1 MAYNDD
7 QNASPLPVP
16 GQDKNITASD
26 FLPSFFRTAANK
38 KFLQATLD
46 QLIQPG
52 VAEKINGYFGRTTAK
67 AFKPTDNYMDDVSS
81 ERKNYQLEPAA
92 VIKDNYDNVEFYKDY
107 NDYIGQ
113 LGVFGGNTQNHS
125 RLNTQE
131 TYGWNPNIDWDKFVN
146 FREYYWMPN
155 GPISI
160 PVRGQSREVVST
172 YTVTTE
178 DQGDNVAYVF
188 NDGLTRNPTLKL
200 YRGQTYRFEID
211 TPGHPIAFSISRTFT
226 PGSSILT
233 AGTEG
238 IRNEGLFDAALYGNE
253 YDQGDF
259 LVLPSSGSV
268 TFEDDDNVS
277 TLYPDGIRKLGE
289 EGEEVAVAYI
299 EKGTIEFTIPAN
311 SPERLYYISKN
322 EIDTSGLIKIYDIEE
337 NSFLNVTD
345 EILGKKY
352 YKSANGVELSNGMQ
366 IRFQGDTDNSV
377 YKENNWYVEGVGDK
391 IKLVKDQ
398 DLIIPAVYSENKV
411 VPFDSEKFDSL
422 PFSNAGNYASQ
433 KDYIVINRA
442 SPDRNAWSR
451 YNCWHH
457 RDVILKSFSFN
468 KLAENLDESK
478 RASRPIIEFE
488 AGLKLNNFGAYA
500 KQDVDLIDTY
510 TTDAFS
516 MIEGQLG
523 YNIDGVDLADGM
535 RILFTAD
542 TDVLVNGKIFQ
553 VKFVRIGNDR
563 QISLIETAD
572 TTPLDL
578 ETILITQGQVNAGKS
593 YHYHNNTWVKAQGK
607 TKTNQQPLFEVCDA
621 NGNSFSSTTY
631 YPQTNFQGTKLFSYL
646 EGEGTSDTELG
657 FPLSYRN
664 IDNSGDILFSFNLL
678 SDTFEYEVENTVQTS
693 AISSGYLKKYKNLTT
708 FSYANG
714 FSNTPQ
720 KSKQFVVREYAATDT
735 QKNNFNIDVYDNPFK
750 ITDLKVVVFVN
761 NKIQLLTTD
770 YNINKTDPV
779 VQIQFVNDL
788 NVGDVIKV
796 KTDTKTIKNQNGYYE
811 FPYNLERNPLN
822 DDIVQFTLGEVID
835 HVDSMLEDLP
845 NFTGKF
851 LGANNLRDLGDLDQF
866 GKRFV
871 KHSGPINLPLYHIT
885 NKEYNI
891 IKALKYAKNEY
902 ARFKRTF
909 IDTATNLGYDG
920 ATKTHVDLILA
931 ELNKDKIKSQPFYFS
946 DMIPYGSFNRIE
958 YAVLDRRTLDYPLT
972 ETFTLKD
979 LTPKGLLVYL
989 NGTQITYN
997 KDYNFDNAGYI
1008 TIDAGQL
1015 ENDIIEIYE
1024 YESSDGSFIS
1034 PTPTKLGLYPKYNPM
1049 LTIDDTV
1056 QPTVPVD
1063 DSTGPFKVYGQI
1075 ETSTKS
1081 ILGIDQGLV
1090 GWTYPLYTSRAA
1102 AKEAST
1108 DSTAKTITFEGLNKL
1123 FYIPNTNDTA
1133 VIAGNDDVEVT
1144 EYYYGVAF
1152 IIGHDGSRIK
1162 AYKDFRDNLLIELE
1176 KRIFNNIK
1184 VDYSN
1189 SRLDIDQFI
1198 GGEFKT
1204 TDFTKQEIDKTLLPD
1219 FQQWIQS
1226 NLNNQN
1232 YTNNTFYNRNNDWT
1246 FNYADTL
1253 SPNGNINPGFWRGV
1267 YQHAYDTDRPH
1278 SHPWEIQGFRL
1289 KPTWWNTVYGPSP
1302 YTSDNLVLWKNI
1314 EEGKIADPSNVTF
1327 DLNYARPGI
1336 TTHLPVD
1343 SQGKLV
1349 SPLASGYAND
1359 FILNRATRNF
1369 KFGDFAPIENAWRNS
1384 SEYPFAVMIAML
1396 VNQPAKTMGLGFD
1409 VSRIKTNLSGQWT
1422 YTETNKQIVLKDLV
1436 LPNTTSSTTR
1446 VMTSGFVNYIYNL
1459 VASDVLTVYNDYKT
1473 NLKNLTNQIGIKI
1486 SGFTSKE
1493 NFNLI
1498 LDSRSPTQS
1507 LSRDGIFVPQENYKV
1522 FLNTSS
1528 PKTLLTY
1535 SGILVE
1541 KVTNGYVLS
1550 GYSLQQPYFEYYKT
1564 INGAAFIEV
1573 TVGGKSEK
1581 ASLYANNTQYYTG
1594 EIISATNSFFKVTN
1608 DFKSTAGEEG
1618 QKLFDNNTVKLPK
1631 LPTTGGRTAKFKKN
1645 FATEVSILQ
1654 YGARFN
1660 TVQETVDF
1668 ILGYAQRQTDLG
1680 FEFNK
1685 FDKEANV
1692 VEDWRQSAK
1701 EFMYW
1706 TTQGW
1711 APGALLAISPS
1722 ANQLRAKLDYGII
1735 DSLTDEFYG
1744 YSLLK
1749 ASGDFLDSSFSSLI
1763 RDKNSFGI
1771 SIQGTDDGLYHA
1783 SLPVIQKEHVV
1794 LLDNKTIFNDLIYNP
1809 STGYRQERI
1818 RVNGYRSDNW
1828 NGGLNI
1834 PGFVYDDAT
1843 YGDWVQ
1849 WKDYRIGDLV
1859 KYKQYYYVALRNVIG
1874 TETFNSNFWY
1884 KLNEKPESELV
1895 PNFDYKINQFA
1906 DFYDLDTDNFDSE
1919 QQRMAQH
1926 LIGFQKRQYLA
1937 NIINDDVSQYK
1948 FYRGA
1953 IADKGTMNVFTK
1965 LFSALG
1971 NTTDTLELYEEW
1983 AIQSGRFGAIEDIQ
1997 QIEFQLDDKKMQES
2011 PQAFELVNTL
2021 PSSNLNNIYRILP
2034 NEVYSKPVDY
2044 ASEPF
2049 PIKVLSEE
2057 FVKTAGY
2064 VSEEDVDFV
2073 AGDVTTLYNVNINQ
2087 IGLGQTIWV
2096 TNTVNNSWGVAQ
2108 LRSKNVH
2115 ITELSK
2121 VITITNKTPAANFTF
2136 LEVTTDKWIDDIYE
2150 VDNYIGFKAAGE
2162 HGLLGLYRIRERSF
2176 NKIVVETPLNNDI
2189 TAFSGEGPYL
2199 IVNLSNSRVASVPE
2213 ISEKIGQDIVKNQKV
2228 WVDKYQD
2235 DWAVLQNNPVYSMQE
2250 TLENPADYDS
2260 TDQGFTDSIAVT
2272 KNNNNLFISAPG
2284 AGNGE
2289 ISVYKRSR
2297 DVANLNFAQKITI
2310 DETQMFTPTNSDFGK
2325 SIDVS
2330 PDGEYLA
2337 VGIPK
2342 ASNVK
2347 TKLAYKTNG
2356 DGELTFDYQTDATY
2370 VKGDIVRYRESL
2382 WKANREILP
2391 QIGAQPFSTFDS
2403 YTNLAN
2409 AADADSTTLN
2419 LLVAGN
2425 PGLPNYPNTD
2435 HMLIRAPKD
2444 MYLGTAIGDN
2454 INLFWNQRSFTYPT
2468 TDNYIPFDGE
2478 IPELSIGFITAEHA
2492 ILEKIDHIMYVDTFV
2507 TLPAVGQRITTD
2519 TGSAEVDYVAF
2530 KSDSAVIYLKN
2541 SNGIFDIG
2549 GELYINDT
2557 DFVGFY
2563 TEEDTYSI
2571 SSSVAGYW
2579 KIATPPYN
2587 NNSRYYDVGRGLVYA
2602 DIKKQN
2608 SVRDTNLY
2616 YNVQATVGD
2625 IGVYVTNKNRVSFLS
2640 HLSYRGDPS
2649 PADAQDGVE
2658 ADQPSNKW
2666 VVRVGKQYS
2675 DSLSIGATPNF
2686 DLYQL
2691 DNRVIDVE
2699 GAGLSYDILNKQ
2711 HTIIDIWDGYIDMA
2725 LSEFD
2730 FNGFAFQPQ
2739 VGDVIEDVQVPAD
2752 GQGGLAL
2759 TTISTSTAQ
2768 VVFVQRNFNNVRVYV
2783 KVLTGDFVE
2792 QSNIGKYDIRRKANT
2807 LLRGQTD
2814 SDRVIATIDDTNN
2827 NIVLQTSLVGKL
2839 LVFEHTS
2846 NFDIVENPEII
2857 DEEYAFFTEIFESG
2871 IERAAN
2877 SPYSLNKDYTQV
2889 YNIPALDQGTT
2900 NSLTNEGAVA
2910 IYRRLNNG
2918 GYRFQNLFVSEHRKN
2933 NKQFGNKVRLVQSG
2947 NYYTLLVGS
2956 KSQSGNPGSIEI
2968 FRHGVSPQE
2977 SFAGVY
2983 RRQVY
2988 SKGDIILYKDDF
3000 YIAIKDV
3007 PETMND
3013 VLNSIYWNKISWRY
3027 GKDTEFMGEFDN
3039 TDSYRT
3045 GNVVSYNSNLWKA
3058 VTNIDIGANNPS
3070 DTNNSWI
3077 LVSTK
3082 IDYLGYLPNI
3092 TANNFY
3098 GEETFNPQEELLEF
3112 SENFDVS
3119 DDSNVLVVTAKVNG
3133 QDSTTNARIVVYR
3146 EVDNKY
3152 VVSQVISAP
3161 NTNIENNGIVFNDE
3175 AWAKAVSLSPDG
3187 TQLAIGSPLNDN
3199 AKTNQGEV
3207 YIWTQNNAGVF
3218 EMTQTLTPPSNEE
3231 SEKFGFS
3238 IDFGQ
3243 DDLLISSLNGDQ
3255 KIPTSFDITNN
3266 VPTTF
3271 DKNFTSFRNTKLD
3284 KGIVYVYENIN
3295 NTLVYGEQFVYPLT
3309 QTMFGENVYSVGNH
3323 AYIGVPQQY
3332 VDGRDHRG
3340 ILIDYR
3346 KPPNTK
3352 SWNVISQGSTPTNVK
3367 QFAGAFIYNKRS
3379 NRIISYIDYIDPI
3392 QGKIAGPADQEIS
3405 YKLPTD
3411 PALYNTGLTSDP
3423 LVDAD
3428 LGWTNKHIG
3437 KVWWDLSKAKFVNPY
3452 QGTTTFQKNNW
3463 NKLTPGATILI
3474 CEWVESVY
3482 LPDTWDQLSGTPE
3495 GYTNGVSGTS
3505 LYGNTRYSTKIVYD
3519 ETSKTF
3525 GRLYYFW
3532 VTNKRTVPNGRNI
3545 NTIGIAELIANPR
3558 TNGYKFISFL
3568 GKDKFVL
3575 NNCDDLING
3584 TDSVLQI
3591 KYHTTDKPTQ
3601 NYHNQ
3606 YKLFAD
3612 GSPDSVPEQDLERKW
3627 FDSLIGFD
3635 IAERAIPDP
3644 NIPLS
3649 MRYGI
3654 QSRPRQS
3661 MFVNRIEALKQTIE
3675 RINLVLKQNLITDEY
3690 NLTNLLKKDDIP
3702 TSVSQLWDL
3711 SVDSIDE
3718 LEYISTNK
3726 ILNAQLTPIIVN
3738 GRLARV
3744 RIDNPGR
3751 GYKSAPKVVINGTGK
3766 DAIIDVTINNLGQ
3779 VTEAQVIDDGSEYN
3793 DQTTINVRPFTVLVT
3808 SDIEINGKWALYS
3821 FNNTT
3826 NTWYRKALQSYD
3838 TTAYWEYI
3846 DWYADGFNQFTPIT
3860 TSIEG
3865 SYQLFPLE
3873 VNINDVVKINNVG
3886 SGGWLLLRKVAD
3898 EDTEDYTVNYETI
3911 GRQNG
3916 TIQFK
3921 ENLYNYN
3928 LNSVG
3933 FDNRRFDNTFYDIN
3947 PSTEIRNI
3955 LEAIR
3960 DNIFIGS
3967 LKVEY
3972 NQLFMSTIRYVLA
3985 EQSNADWLFK
3995 TSFVKAKHIK
4005 GTLNQNDITFN
4016 NDNLQSYQDFVEE
4029 FKPYKTKLREFVSN
4043 YDVLDNTSSLTTD
4056 FDLSPAYSTET
4067 KRIESSVARIQDG
4080 VIVEQNLD
4088 TDINPRQNW
4097 KNNIGQQ
4104 IVEIKIGDGGSGWTF
4119 EPIVKIQGGGGTG
4132 AEAKAYLGYGKITHI
4147 KVTEPGSGYTS
4158 APTVIIEGSQTD
4170 NSTPAKVTAV
4180 LGGGLVRST
4189 KVAMKFDRNAG
4200 SYTFDTLDET
4210 ETFTGTG
4217 ARVRYDLG
4225 WPMDLDIKK
4234 VEVYID
4240 NVLQLRSKYTFTN
4253 IEDTTK
4259 TYDRERGRI
4268 TFTKPPALN
4277 AAIQV
4282 KYKKPISLLSAEDRI
4297 KFAYQP
4303 GANMFGKELSQ
4314 LLDGIDYGGVEI
4326 RSFDFSGPSGWDTQG
4341 WYTDNWDVFEN
4352 TFEDEVFTADG
4363 STIAVQLS
4371 APLEANVVYN
4381 LYKNGVRIDAPD
4393 FVAGTDEI
4401 PGTSA
4406 TNVNAITS
4414 SITGDG
4420 ITDTILVQDLGISLL
4435 DGDVF
4440 VVRKSS
4446 SDGSIGLDPTS
4457 YDTQINGGDL
4467 VYSTATGLNAED
4479 IVVDGDGFVTP
4490 TTSKGPEELVPGQV
4504 IDTLDIKVYTR
4515 DSDGQGQIFSQ
4526 SYIMD
4531 STLTYSLGVLPST
4544 SDAVFVKLNN
4554 QLLPN
4559 TDYTVNWTDK
4569 TITFASATVGA
4580 ELNIIAVAQGIQS
4593 ILDFGTLITDG
4604 TSEEYTLPV
4613 KYVEGMQVS
4622 VTVDGTP
4629 KTVDVLETETVGLF
4643 AAIRFDEVQDAN
4655 KTIHFTAFG
4664 NSDTVNYS
4672 QITKDTFTGDGTLAD
4687 FELLQSPFYSIP
4699 TEHNLIVKVNNTILK
4714 AGYNVE
4720 FVIPQTGQKEFAVET
4735 FQHPSGSLEVNDIKV
4750 FLNGVEKT
4758 TPIDWRFE
4766 ISNSSIIL
4774 ADDVGTPGD
4783 VVDVFVITDGD
4794 YRVSGKTVTFDT
4806 PPALNDTIEIYQF
4819 SNHNL
4824 LDIDRI
4830 NYDVVSRKLMSPD
4843 ELDYVNYIRLTTGEI
4858 SLRSPAPDA
4867 QYVWVSVNNELLT
4880 PSVDY
4885 YVTNDGMKVRLIR
4898 QPSTNDKIDVIHF
4911 TAPVSRTK
4919 FAFRQFKDM
4928 LNRTHFKRLDKSATT
4943 LANNLNYHDLRIEVE
4958 DASNLSEP
4966 NKGQNLPGIIF
4977 IDGERIEYFVKE
4989 NNTLR
4994 QLRRGTLGTGV
5005 KNVHTAGSK
5014 VFDQNIAK
5022 TVPYADA
5029 TMTHTFREEVDGVQ
5043 TTFAIPFTVDSVNE
5057 VEVFVGGI
5065 RQRKNTLD
5073 VFDPT
5078 IALDSPEGNVT
5089 HAAEFTVNANA
5100 LVLSTAP
5107 ADGISVTVTK
5117 KQGRSWTENGI
5128 SLGDTENSIARFL
5141 RAGTTELPE

>member
-16 GQDKNITASD
+16 GQDNKITAAD
-26 FLPSFFRTAANK
+26 FLPTFFRTQANK

-52 VAEKINGYFGRTTAK
+52 VAEKVNGYYGRKTAK
-67 AFKPTDNYMDDVSS
+67 AYKSTDNYVDDVSKQ
-81 ERKNYQLEPAA
+81 RQTYQLEPAT

-113 LGVFGGNTQNHS
+113 LGVFGGNTNNHS
-125 RLNTQE
+125 RINTQE

-146 FREYYWMPN
+146 FREYYWLPN
-155 GPISI
+155 GPISV

-172 YTVTTE
+172 YTITTE
-178 DQGDNVAYVF
+178 DQGDNIAYVF

-200 YRGQTYRFEID
+200 YRGQKYRFEID

-226 PGSSILT
+226 PGTAILT

-238 IRNEGLFDAALYGNE
+238 IRGEGLFDAELFGNQ
-253 YDQGDF
+253 YDQGEYI
-259 LVLPSSGSV
+259 VLPSSGSV

-277 TLYPDGIRKLGE
+277 TLYPDGIRRLGE
-289 EGEEVAVAYI
+289 DGEEVAVAYI

-322 EIDTSGLIKIYDIEE
+322 AIDTSGLIKIYDIEE
-337 NSFLNVTD
+337 NSFLNITD
-345 EILGKKY
+345 EILGKKT

-366 IRFQGDTDNSV
+366 IRFQGDTEPAFYNQ
-377 YKENNWYVEGVGDK
+377 NNWYVEGVGDK
-391 IKLVKDQ
+391 IKLIKDQ

-411 VPFDSEKFDSL
+411 VPFDSEEFDSL
-422 PFSNAGNYASQ
+422 PFSNAGNYATQ
-433 KDYIVINRA
+433 KDYIVVNRA

-468 KLAENLDESK
+468 DLAENLDESK

-510 TTDAFS
+510 TTDVFS
-516 MIEGQLG
+516 MIEGQIG

-553 VKFVRIGNDR
+553 VKFVKIGNDR
-563 QISLIETAD
+563 QVSLIETAD

-578 ETILITQGQVNAGKS
+578 ETILVTQGVVNAGKS
-593 YHYHNNTWVKAQGK
+593 YHYHSDAWVKAQEK

-621 NGNSFSSTTY
+621 NGNSFSSATY
-631 YPQTNFQGTKLFSYL
+631 YPQTSFQGTKLFSYL
-646 EGEGTSDTELG
+646 QGEGKSDTELG

-678 SDTFEYEVENTVQTS
+678 SDTFEYESSNVIQTS
-693 AISSGYLKKYKNLTT
+693 AINSGYLKKYKNLTT
-708 FSYANG
+708 FSYVNG
-714 FSNTPQ
+714 FSSTPQ
-720 KSKQFVVREYAATDT
+720 ISKQFVVREYVATDI
-735 QKNNFNIDVYDNPFK
+735 QRNNFNIDVYDNPFK

-761 NKIQLLTTD
+761 NKIQLSTKD
-770 YNINKTDPV
+770 YTIDKTDPI
-779 VQIQFVNDL
+779 VQIQFVNNL
-788 NVGDVIKV
+788 NVGDVVKV
-796 KTDTKTIKNQNGYYE
+796 KTDTKTTKNQNGYYE

-822 DDIVQFTLGEVID
+822 DDIAQFTLGEVID

-851 LGANNLRDLGDLDQF
+851 LGANNLRDIGDLDKF

-891 IKALKYAKNEY
+891 VKAMQYSKNEY
-902 ARFKRTF
+902 ARFKRIF

-946 DMIPYGSFNRIE
+946 DMIPYGSSNRIE
-958 YAVLDRRTLDYPLT
+958 YAVLDSRTLDYPLT
-972 ETFTLKD
+972 ETFTLNN
-979 LTPKGLLVYL
+979 LTPNGVLVYL
-989 NGTQITYN
+989 NGTQLTYN
-997 KDYNFDNAGYI
+997 KDYNFDSAGYI
-1008 TIDAGQL
+1008 TINAGQL

-1024 YESSDGSFIS
+1024 YQSSDGSFIS

-1049 LTIDDTV
+1049 VTIDDTV
-1056 QPTVPVD
+1056 QPTVPVV

-1081 ILGIDQGLV
+1081 ILGINQGLV
-1090 GWTYPLYTSRAA
+1090 GWTYPLYTTRSA

-1123 FYIPNTNDTA
+1123 FYIPNTSDTTI
-1133 VIAGNDDVEVT
+1133 IAGNDNAEVT

-1152 IIGHDGSRIK
+1152 VTGHDGSRIK
-1162 AYKDFRDNLLIELE
+1162 AYKDFRDHLLLEIE

-1189 SRLDIDQFI
+1189 SRLDIDQFNA
-1198 GGEFKT
+1198 GEFRT
-1204 TDFTKQEIDKTLLPD
+1204 SNFTKQEIDNTLVPD
-1219 FQQWIQS
+1219 FQQWIRS

-1232 YTNNTFYNRNNDWT
+1232 YSNNTFYKRTSDWT
-1246 FNYADTL
+1246 FNHADTV
-1253 SPNGNINPGFWRGV
+1253 SPNGNINPGFWRGI
-1267 YQHAYDTDRPH
+1267 YQHAYDTDQPH
-1278 SHPWEIQGFRL
+1278 SRPWEIQGFSI
-1289 KPTWWNTVYGPSP
+1289 KPSWWNTVYGPAP
-1302 YTSDNLVLWKNI
+1302 YTSDNLILWKNI
-1314 EEGKIADPSNVTF
+1314 EEGKIADPLNVTINP
-1327 DLNYARPGI
+1327 NYARPGI

-1343 SQGKLV
+1343 SQGKIV
-1349 SPLASGYAND
+1349 SPLASGYANN
-1359 FILNRATRNF
+1359 FILNRATKNF
-1369 KFGDFAPIENAWRNS
+1369 KFGDYAPVENAWRQS
-1384 SEYPFAVMIAML
+1384 SEYPFALIKAML
-1396 VNQPAKTMGLGFD
+1396 INQPAKTMGLGFD
-1409 VSRIKTNLSGQWT
+1409 VSRIKRNLVGQWT
-1422 YTETNKQIVLKDLV
+1422 YTETNKQLVLKDLA
-1436 LPNTTSSTTR
+1436 LPNTANSTSR

-1459 VASDVLTVYNDYKT
+1459 VASDVLTVYDSYKN
-1473 NLKNLTNQIGIKI
+1473 NLQNLTNQIGIKI
-1486 SGFTSKE
+1486 AGFTSKE

-1507 LSRDGIFVPQENYKV
+1507 LTRDGIFIPQENYKV

-1528 PKTLLTY
+1528 PTTLLTY
-1535 SGILVE
+1535 SGVLIE
-1541 KVTNGYVLS
+1541 KAEVGYVIS
-1550 GYSLQQPYFEYYKT
+1550 GYSIEKPYFEYYKPVT
-1564 INGAAFIEV
+1564 GSNFVEV
-1573 TVGGKSEK
+1573 TVGGKSET
-1581 ASLYANNTQYYTG
+1581 ASVLADNTNYIAG
-1594 EIISATNSFFKVTN
+1594 ETVFAGNSYFKVLNNFTSGSN
-1608 DFKSTAGEEG
+1608 IDDVFK
-1618 QKLFDNNTVKLPK
+1618 DNTKKIPK
-1631 LPTTGGRTAKFKKN
+1631 LPTQGGRTAKFKNN
-1645 FATEVSILQ
+1645 FKTQVLTLP
-1654 YGARFN
+1654 YGTQFE

-1668 ILGYAQRQTDLG
+1668 LLGYAQRQTDLG
-1680 FEFNK
+1680 LEFES
-1685 FDKEANV
+1685 FDTEANV
-1692 VEDWRQSAK
+1692 VENWKQSTK

-1711 APGALLAISPS
+1711 AAGALIAISPA
-1722 ANQLRAKLDYGII
+1722 ANQLQAKINYGVV
-1735 DSLTDEFYG
+1735 DSITDDFYG
-1744 YSLLK
+1744 YSLLT
-1749 ASGDFLDSSFSSLI
+1749 ASGDFLEPSFSSLI
-1763 RDKNSFGI
+1763 RNKNSFGI
-1771 SIQGTDDGLYHA
+1771 AIEGTDNGLYHA
-1783 SLPVIQKEHVV
+1783 AMPIVQKEHVV
-1794 LLDNKTIFNDLIYNP
+1794 LLDNKTVFNDLIYNP

-1843 YGDWVQ
+1843 YSDWEQ
-1849 WKDYRIGDLV
+1849 WKDYKIGDLV
-1859 KYKQYYYVALRNVIG
+1859 KYKQYYYVALKNVIG
-1874 TETFNSNFWY
+1874 TEIFNSNFWY
-1884 KLNEKPESELV
+1884 RLNQKPESELL
-1895 PNFDYKINQFA
+1895 PNFDYRINQFA

-1926 LIGFQKRQYLA
+1926 LIGYQKRQYLA

-1971 NTTDTLELYEEW
+1971 DTTDTLELYEEW

-1997 QIEFQLDDKKMQES
+1997 QIEFQLDDKKMQEA

-2034 NEVYSKPVDY
+2034 GEVYGKPTDY
-2044 ASEPF
+2044 VHAPF
-2049 PIKVLSEE
+2049 PTKAVDEE

-2064 VSEEDVDFV
+2064 VSEEDVDFI
-2073 AGDVTTLYNVNINQ
+2073 AGDITTLYNVNINQ
-2087 IGLGQTIWV
+2087 IGLGQSIWI
-2096 TNTVNNSWGVAQ
+2096 TNTVNASWSVTQ
-2108 LRSKNVH
+2108 LVSNNVK
-2115 ITELSK
+2115 ITSLSK
-2121 VITITNKTPAANFTF
+2121 VITLTSAEPTSGFVF
-2136 LEVTTDKWIDDIYE
+2136 VEVTTDKWADTIYGSGS
-2150 VDNYIGFKAAGE
+2150 YIGFKAAGE
-2162 HGLLGLYRIRERSF
+2162 QGLLGLYRVVNVQL
-2176 NKIVVETPLNNDI
+2176 NKIVIEVPIDNDI
-2189 TAFSGEGPYL
+2189 APFNDEGPYL
-2199 IVNLSNSRVASVPE
+2199 IVDLVLARISSVKE
-2213 ISEKIGQDIVKNQKV
+2213 LAEKAGQDIFVNRKLWIDN
-2228 WVDKYQD
+2228 YD
-2235 DWAVLQNNPVYSMQE
+2235 DNWAVLQNNPVYSMQE
-2250 TLENPADYDS
+2250 TLENPAEYDS
-2260 TDQGFTDSIAVT
+2260 TSQGFTDSIAVT

-2289 ISVYKRSR
+2289 ISVYKRTR
-2297 DVANLNFAQKITI
+2297 DVANLNLTQKITI
-2310 DETQMFTPTNSDFGK
+2310 DETEMFTPSNSDFGK

-2356 DGELTFDYQTDATY
+2356 DGVSTFDYQTDATY

-2403 YTNLAN
+2403 YINLAN
-2409 AADADSTTLN
+2409 SADADSTTLN

-2468 TDNYIPFDGE
+2468 LDNYIPFDGE
-2478 IPELSIGFITAEHA
+2478 IPELSKEFITAEHT

-2507 TLPAVGQRITTD
+2507 TLPTVGQRITSD
-2519 TGSAEVDYVAF
+2519 TGSAEVEYVAF

-2541 SNGIFDIG
+2541 SNGIFDIS
-2549 GELYINDT
+2549 GELYIDDK

-2563 TEEDTYSI
+2563 TEEDTYST

-2579 KIATPPYN
+2579 KISTPAYN

-2602 DIKKQN
+2602 DIKKQD

-2616 YNVQATVGD
+2616 YNVQSTVGD

-2666 VVRVGKQYS
+2666 IVRVGKQYS
-2675 DSLSIGATPNF
+2675 DSLTIGATPNF

-2691 DNRVIDVE
+2691 DNRVVDVE
-2699 GAGLSYDILNKQ
+2699 AAGLSYDILNKQ
-2711 HTIIDIWDGYIDMA
+2711 HTIIDLWDGYIDMT

-2739 VGDVIEDVQVPAD
+2739 VGDIIEDVQVPAD

-2768 VVFVQRNFNNVRVYV
+2768 VVFVQRNFNNIRVYI

-2792 QSNIGKYDIRRKANT
+2792 QSNIGKYNIRRKANT
-2807 LLRGQTD
+2807 ILRGQAD
-2814 SDRVIATIDDTNN
+2814 SDRVIATIDDINN
-2827 NIVLQTSLVGKL
+2827 DIVLQTNLVGKL
-2839 LVFEHTS
+2839 LVFEHTN
-2846 NFDIVENPEII
+2846 NFNVVDNPEIV
-2857 DEEYAFFTEIFESG
+2857 DEEYGFFTEISESG
-2871 IERAAN
+2871 IARASN
-2877 SPYSLNKDYTQV
+2877 PPYSLNKDYTQV

-2910 IYRRLNNG
+2910 IYRRLNSG
-2918 GYRFQNLFVSEHRKN
+2918 GYRFQNIFISEHRET
-2933 NKQFGNKVRLVQSG
+2933 NKQFGNKVRLVQTG

-2956 KSQSGNPGSIEI
+2956 KSESGNPGSIEI

-2977 SFAGVY
+2977 SFAGIY

-2988 SKGDIILYKDDF
+2988 NRGDIVLYKDDY
-3000 YIAIKDV
+3000 YIALKDV
-3007 PETMND
+3007 PETMNEI
-3013 VLNSIYWNKISWRY
+3013 LNSIYWNKISWRY
-3027 GKDTEFMGEFDN
+3027 GKDVAFMGEFDN
-3039 TDSYRT
+3039 TYSYKA

-3058 VTNIDIGANNPS
+3058 VTNIDIGANSPS
-3070 DTNNSWI
+3070 VTNNSWTS
-3077 LVSTK
+3077 VSTK
-3082 IDYLGYLPNI
+3082 IDYLGYLPNL
-3092 TANNFY
+3092 TTNNFY
-3098 GEETFNPQEELLEF
+3098 SEETFNPEEDIVEF

-3119 DDSNVLVVTAKVNG
+3119 DDSNVLIVTAKVNG
-3133 QDSTTNARIVVYR
+3133 QDSSTDARVIVYR
-3146 EVDNKY
+3146 EIDNKY
-3152 VVSQVISAP
+3152 AVSQVITAP
-3161 NTNIENNGIVFNDE
+3161 NNNNTDGGIVFNND
-3175 AWAKAVSLSPDG
+3175 AWAKAVSLSPNG
-3187 TQLAIGSPLNDN
+3187 TQIAISSPLSDN

-3207 YIWTQNNAGVF
+3207 YIWTQNNDGVF
-3218 EMTQTLTPPSNEE
+3218 ELTQTLTPPNNEE

-3243 DDLLISSLNGDQ
+3243 DNLLISSLNGDQ
-3255 KIPTSFDITNN
+3255 KIPTTFDKQNNIT
-3266 VPTTF
+3266 TTF

-3284 KGIVYVYENIN
+3284 KGLVYVYENVN
-3295 NTLVYGEQFVYPLT
+3295 NTLVYGEQFLYPLT

-3323 AYIGVPQQY
+3323 AYIGVPQQF
-3332 VDGRDHRG
+3332 VDERDHRG
-3340 ILIDYR
+3340 VLLDYR
-3346 KPPNTK
+3346 KTPNTK
-3352 SWNVISQGSTPTNVK
+3352 SWNVISQGSTPVDIEK
-3367 QFAGAFIYNKRS
+3367 FAGAFIYNKRS

-3428 LGWTNKHIG
+3428 LGWTNKHVG

-3474 CEWVESVY
+3474 CEWVESAY
-3482 LPDTWDQLSGTPE
+3482 LPETWNQLSGTDE

-3505 LYGNTRYSTKIVYD
+3505 LYGNTRYSTKIIYD

-3532 VTNKRTVPNGRNI
+3532 VTNKRTIPVGRNI

-3558 TNGYKFISFL
+3558 TQGYKFISFL

-3575 NNCDDLING
+3575 NNCNDLVDG

-3591 KYHTTDKPTQ
+3591 KYHTADKITQ

-3612 GSPDSVPEQDLERKW
+3612 GTADSVPDQDLERKW
-3627 FDSLIGFD
+3627 FDSLIGVD

-3654 QSRPRQS
+3654 QSKPRQS

-3675 RINLVLKQNLITDEY
+3675 RINIVLKENLIVDEY
-3690 NLTNLLKKDDIP
+3690 NLTNLSKKAEIP
-3702 TSVSQLWDL
+3702 TVISQLWDL

-3726 ILNAQLTPIIVN
+3726 ILDAQLTPIIVN
-3738 GRLARV
+3738 GRVARV
-3744 RIDNPGR
+3744 QINNPGR
-3751 GYKSAPKVVINGTGK
+3751 GYKSAPKITINGTGK
-3766 DAIIDVTINNLGQ
+3766 DAVIDVTINNLGQ
-3779 VTEAQVIDDGSEYN
+3779 VTEVKVVDDGSGYD
-3793 DQTTINVRPFTVLVT
+3793 DQTTIKVRPFTILVN

-3821 FNNTT
+3821 FNNQT
-3826 NTWYRKALQSYD
+3826 NTWYRRALQGYD
-3838 TTAYWEYI
+3838 TTAFWDYV

-3873 VNINDVVKINNVG
+3873 INVNDIVKINNVG
-3886 SGGWLLLRKVAD
+3886 SGGWLLLRKIAN
-3898 EDTEDYTVNYETI
+3898 EATEDYTVNYETI

-3916 TIQFK
+3916 TIQIK
-3921 ENLYNYN
+3921 ESLYNYN
-3928 LNSVG
+3928 VNAVG
-3933 FDNRRFDNTFYDIN
+3933 FDNRRFDNTFYDNN

-3955 LEAIR
+3955 LETIR
-3960 DNIFIGS
+3960 DNIFVGS
-3967 LKVEY
+3967 LKIEY
-3972 NQLFMSTIRYVLA
+3972 NQLFMSAIRYVLA

-4005 GTLNQNDITFN
+4005 GTLNQDDITFN
-4016 NDNLQSYQDFVEE
+4016 NDNLESYQDFVEE

-4043 YDVLDNTSSLTTD
+4043 YDVRDNTSSLTTD

-4067 KRIESSVARIQDG
+4067 KRIEPSSARIQDG
-4080 VIVEQNLD
+4080 VIIEQNLD
-4088 TDINPRQNW
+4088 TSVNPRQTW

-4104 IVEIKIGDGGSGWTF
+4104 ITEVKIGDGGSGWTF
-4119 EPIVKIQGGGGTG
+4119 EPIVKIQGGGGSG

-4147 KVTEPGSGYTS
+4147 KVTKPGSGYTS

-4210 ETFTGTG
+4210 EMFTGSG
-4217 ARVRYDLG
+4217 ARVRYDLK

-4240 NVLQLRSKYTFTN
+4240 NTLQLRSRYTFAN

-4259 TYDRERGRI
+4259 TYNREKGRI

-4277 AAIQV
+4277 ATIQV
-4282 KYKKPISLLSAEDRI
+4282 KYKKPISMLSAEDRI

-4303 GANMFGKELSQ
+4303 GVNMFGKELSQ

-4326 RSFDFSGPSGWDTQG
+4326 RSFDFSGPAGWDTQG
-4341 WYTDNWDVFEN
+4341 WYTDNWDVYEN

-4371 APLEANVVYN
+4371 APLENNVVYN
-4381 LYKNGVRIDAPD
+4381 LYKNGIRIDDPN
-4393 FVAGTDEI
+4393 FSLGT
-4401 PGTSA
+4401 P
-4406 TNVNAITS
+4406 TNINAIVDT
-4414 SITGDG
+4414 IIGDG
-4420 ITDTILVQDLGISLL
+4420 TTDTIFVQDLGISLL

-4446 SDGSIGLDPTS
+4446 SDGAIGLDPMS
-4457 YDTQINGGDL
+4457 YDTQIIGGDL
-4467 VYSTATGLNAED
+4467 VYSTATGLNSED
-4479 IVVDGDGFVTP
+4479 IVIDGDGFVTP

-4504 IDTLDIKVYTR
+4504 MDTLDIQVYTR
-4515 DSDGQGQIFSQ
+4515 DSDGQGQIYSQ

-4531 STLTYSLGVLPST
+4531 STLVYDLGVLPNSNN
-4544 SDAVFVKLNN
+4544 AIFVKLNN
-4554 QLLPN
+4554 QLLPS

-4569 TITFASATVGA
+4569 TIAFASATVGA
-4580 ELNIIAVAQGIQS
+4580 ELNIVAVAQGIQS

-4604 TSEEYTLPV
+4604 TSEEYTLPI

-4622 VTVDGTP
+4622 VTVDGIP
-4629 KTVDVLETETVGLF
+4629 KTVDVLETETIGLF

-4672 QITKDTFTGDGTLAD
+4672 QITKDTFAGDGTLTN

-4699 TEHNLIVKVNNTILK
+4699 SEHNLIVKVNNTILK

-4720 FVIPQTGQKEFAVET
+4720 FVIPQSGQREFAAET
-4735 FQHPSGSLEVNDIKV
+4735 FQHPSGSLEINDLKV
-4750 FLNGVEKT
+4750 FLNGVEKN

-4774 ADDVGTPGD
+4774 ADDVGVPGD
-4783 VVDVFVITDGD
+4783 VIDIFVITDGD
-4794 YRVSGKTVTFDT
+4794 YRVLGKTVTFDT
-4806 PPALNDTIEIYQF
+4806 APALDDTIEIFQF
-4819 SNHNL
+4819 SNHNII
-4824 LDIDRI
+4824 DIDRI
-4830 NYDVVSRKLMSPD
+4830 NYDVVSRKLMSAD

-4911 TAPVSRTK
+4911 TSPVSKPK

-4928 LNRTHFKRLDKSATT
+4928 LNRTHFKRLDAPATK
-4943 LANNLNYHDLRIEVE
+4943 LANPLNYYDLRIEVE
-4958 DASNLSEP
+4958 DASMLSEP

-5005 KNVHTAGSK
+5005 KNIHTAGSK
-5014 VFDQNIAK
+5014 VFDQNRSK

-5029 TMTHTFREEVDGVQ
+5029 TISHTFTSEVDGTQ
-5043 TTFAIPFTVDSVNE
+5043 TTFNIPFTVNSANE

-5065 RQRKNTLD
+5065 RQRKSAIE

-5078 IALDSPEGNVT
+5078 LALDSPEGDTT
-5089 HAAEFTVNANA
+5089 HAAEFTINTNA
-5100 LVLSTAP
+5100 LVLATAP
-5107 ADGISVTVTK
+5107 EDGISVTIIK
-5117 KQGRSWTENGI
+5117 KQGRNWTENGI

>member
-1 MAYNDD
+1 MAYNDE
-7 QNASPLPVP
+7 NNESPLPVP
-16 GQDKNITASD
+16 GQDSKITASD
-26 FLPSFFRTAANK
+26 FLPVFFRSKANK

-52 VAEKINGYFGRTTAK
+52 VAEKINGYYGRKTAK
-67 AFKPTDNYMDDVSS
+67 AYKPTDNYVGDVS
-81 ERKNYQLEPAA
+81 KNRQTYQFEPAT
-92 VIKDNYDNVEFYKDY
+92 VIKNNYDNVEFYKDY

-113 LGVFGGNTQNHS
+113 LGVFGATTDNHS
-125 RLNTQE
+125 RINTQE

-146 FREYYWMPN
+146 FREYYWLPN

-160 PVRGQSREVVST
+160 PVRGQSREVIST
-172 YTVTTE
+172 YTITTE
-178 DQGDNVAYVF
+178 DQGDNIAYVF

-200 YRGQTYRFEID
+200 YRGQKYRFEID

-226 PGSSILT
+226 PGSAILT

-238 IRNEGLFDAALYGNE
+238 IRGEGLFDAVLYGNE
-253 YDQGDF
+253 YDQGEYT
-259 LVLPSSGSV
+259 VLPSSGSV

-277 TLYPDGIRKLGE
+277 TLYPDGIRRLGE
-289 EGEEVAVAYI
+289 DGEEVAVAYI
-299 EKGTIEFTIPAN
+299 EKGTIEFTIPTN

-322 EIDTSGLIKIYDIEE
+322 AIDTSGLIKIYDIEE
-337 NSFLNVTD
+337 NSFLNVAD
-345 EILGKKY
+345 EIIGKKT

-366 IRFQGDTDNSV
+366 IRFQGDTEPAFYNQ
-377 YKENNWYVEGVGDK
+377 NNWYVEGVGDT
-391 IKLVKDQ
+391 IKLIKDQ
-398 DLIIPAVYSENKV
+398 DLIIPTLYSENKV
-411 VPFDSEKFDSL
+411 VPFDSEEFDSL
-422 PFSNAGNYASQ
+422 PFSNAGNYATQ
-433 KDYIVINRA
+433 KDYIVVNRA

-468 KLAENLDESK
+468 DIAENLDESR

-510 TTDAFS
+510 TTDIFS
-516 MIEGQLG
+516 TIEGQLG

-542 TDVLVNGKIFQ
+542 TDVLVNGKIFE

-572 TTPLDL
+572 TAPLDL
-578 ETILITQGQVNAGKS
+578 ETILVTQGQVNAGKS
-593 YHYHNNTWVKAQGK
+593 YHYHGNTWVKAQGK

-631 YPQTNFQGTKLFSYL
+631 YPQTSFQGTKLFSYL

-678 SDTFEYEVENTVQTS
+678 SDTFEYESSNVIQTS
-693 AISSGYLKKYKNLTT
+693 AINSGYLKKYKNLTT
-708 FSYANG
+708 FSYVNG
-714 FSNTPQ
+714 FSSTPQ
-720 KSKQFVVREYAATDT
+720 ISKQFVVREYVATDI
-735 QKNNFNIDVYDNPFK
+735 QRNNFNIDVYDNPFK

-770 YNINKTDPV
+770 YNIDKTDPI
-779 VQIQFVNDL
+779 VQIKFVNDL

-822 DDIVQFTLGEVID
+822 DDIAQFTLGEVID

-851 LGANNLRDLGDLDQF
+851 LGSNNLRDLGDLDKF

-871 KHSGPINLPLYHIT
+871 KHSGPINLPLYHVT

-891 IKALKYAKNEY
+891 VKALQYAKNEY

-946 DMIPYGSFNRIE
+946 DMIPYGPFNRIE
-958 YAVLDRRTLDYPLT
+958 YAVLDRRISDYPLT
-972 ETFTLKD
+972 KTFTLKD
-979 LTPKGLLVYL
+979 LTPTGLLVYL
-989 NGTQITYN
+989 NNTQLTYN
-997 KDYNFDNAGYI
+997 KDYNFDSTGYI
-1008 TIDAGQL
+1008 TINAGQL

-1049 LTIDDTV
+1049 LTIDDAV
-1056 QPTVPVD
+1056 QPSVPVD

-1081 ILGIDQGLV
+1081 ILGIEQGLV
-1090 GWTYPLYTSRAA
+1090 GWTYPLYTSRSA

-1108 DSTAKTITFEGLNKL
+1108 DATAKTITFEGLNKL
-1123 FYIPNTNDTA
+1123 FYIPNTNDTT

-1152 IIGHDGSRIK
+1152 IVGHDGSRIK
-1162 AYKDFRDNLLIELE
+1162 AYKDYRDHLLIELE

-1189 SRLDIDQFI
+1189 SRLSIDQFTA
-1198 GGEFKT
+1198 GEFKT
-1204 TDFTKQEIDKTLLPD
+1204 SDFTKQEIDNTLVPD
-1219 FQQWIQS
+1219 FQHWIRS

-1232 YTNNTFYNRNNDWT
+1232 YTNNTFYERNNDWT
-1246 FNYADTL
+1246 FNYAETL
-1253 SPNGNINPGFWRGV
+1253 SPNGNINPGFWRGI
-1267 YQHAYDTDRPH
+1267 YEYAYNTDRPH
-1278 SHPWEIQGFRL
+1278 SHPWEIQGFSIR
-1289 KPTWWNTVYGPSP
+1289 PSWWNTVYGPAP
-1302 YTSDNLVLWKNI
+1302 YTSDNLILWKNI
-1314 EEGKIADPSNVTF
+1314 EEGKIADPSKVTF

-1343 SQGKLV
+1343 SQGKLL
-1349 SPLASGYAND
+1349 SPLVSGYAND

-1369 KFGDFAPIENAWRNS
+1369 KFGDHAPIESAWRKS
-1384 SEYPFAVMIAML
+1384 SEYPFAIIKAML
-1396 VNQPAKTMGLGFD
+1396 INQPAKTMGLGFD
-1409 VSRIKTNLSGQWT
+1409 VSRIKRNLVGQWT
-1422 YTETNKQIVLKDLV
+1422 YTETNKQLVLKDLV
-1436 LPNTTSSTTR
+1436 LPNTTNSTVR

-1459 VASDVLTVYNDYKT
+1459 VASDILTVYDGYKN
-1473 NLKNLTNQIGIKI
+1473 NLQNLTNQIGVKI
-1486 SGFTSKE
+1486 AGFTSKE

-1498 LDSRSPTQS
+1498 LDSRSPSQS
-1507 LSRDGIFVPQENYKV
+1507 LTRDGIFIPQENYKV

-1528 PKTLLTY
+1528 PLTLLTY
-1535 SGILVE
+1535 SGVLIE
-1541 KVTNGYVLS
+1541 KVTNGYVVS
-1550 GYSLQQPYFEYYKT
+1550 GYSTENPYFEYYQPVTGSK
-1564 INGAAFIEV
+1564 FVEV
-1573 TVGGKSEK
+1573 TVGGKSER
-1581 ASLYANNTQYYTG
+1581 ASDFVANVQYTAG
-1594 EIISATNSFFKVTN
+1594 DIILSGNSYFRVIT
-1608 DFKSTAGEEG
+1608 DFKSSGSIDNTFKDSTA
-1618 QKLFDNNTVKLPK
+1618 KLPN
-1631 LPTTGGRTAKFKKN
+1631 LPTEGGRTAKFKDN
-1645 FATEVSILQ
+1645 FKTQVSKLS
-1654 YGARFN
+1654 YGAQFN
-1660 TVQETVDF
+1660 TVQDTVDF
-1668 ILGYAQRQTDLG
+1668 LLGYAARLSDLG
-1680 FEFNK
+1680 FEFNS
-1685 FDKEANV
+1685 FDNESNV
-1692 VEDWRQSAK
+1692 VENWRQSTK

-1711 APGALLAISPS
+1711 ATGALLAISPA
-1722 ANQLRAKLDYGII
+1722 ANQLKATVEYGIV
-1735 DSLTDEFYG
+1735 DSIVDEFYG

-1749 ASGDFLDSSFSSLI
+1749 ASGDFLESSFSSLI

-1771 SIQGTDDGLYHA
+1771 AIQGTDDGLYHA
-1783 SLPVIQKEHVV
+1783 SMPIVQKEHVV
-1794 LLDNKTIFNDLIYNP
+1794 LLDNNTVFNDLIYNP

-1843 YGDWVQ
+1843 YSDWEQ
-1849 WKDYRIGDLV
+1849 WKDYKIGDLV
-1859 KYKQYYYVALRNVIG
+1859 KYKQYYYVALKNVVG
-1874 TETFNSNFWY
+1874 TEIFNSNFWY
-1884 KLNEKPESELV
+1884 RLNEKPESELL
-1895 PNFDYKINQFA
+1895 PNFDYRINQFA

-1926 LIGFQKRQYLA
+1926 LIGYQKRQYLA

-1965 LFSALG
+1965 LFSALSD
-1971 NTTDTLELYEEW
+1971 TTDTLELYEEW
-1983 AIQSGRFGAIEDIQ
+1983 AIQSGRFGAIENVQ

-2034 NEVYSKPVDY
+2034 NEVYSKPTDY
-2044 ASEPF
+2044 AHEPF
-2049 PIKVLSEE
+2049 PTNVLSEE

-2073 AGDVTTLYNVNINQ
+2073 AGDVTTLYKVNVNQ
-2087 IGLGQTIWV
+2087 IGLGQTIWI
-2096 TNTVNNSWGVAQ
+2096 TNTVSDSWGVAQ
-2108 LRSKNVH
+2108 LVTKNVN
-2115 ITELSK
+2115 IINLSK
-2121 VITITNKTPAANFTF
+2121 VIQISAPEPTPGFVLA
-2136 LEVTTDKWIDDIYE
+2136 EVTTDKWIDEIY
-2150 VDNYIGFKAAGE
+2150 DTGSIIGFKAAGNQ
-2162 HGLLGLYRIRERSF
+2162 GLLGLYRTVALEL
-2176 NKIVVETPLNNDI
+2176 NKLVIEIPIDNDI
-2189 TAFSGEGPYL
+2189 RPFENEGPFL
-2199 IVNLSNSRVASVPE
+2199 IVNLTNSRVASVTE
-2213 ISEKIGQDIVKNQKV
+2213 ISSKIGQNIFENQKL
-2228 WVDKYQD
+2228 WVDKYED

-2289 ISVYKRSR
+2289 ISVYKRTR
-2297 DVANLNFAQKITI
+2297 DVANLNLTQKITI
-2310 DETQMFTPTNSDFGK
+2310 DETQMLTPTNSDFGK

-2356 DGELTFDYQTDATY
+2356 DGESTFDYQTDATY

-2403 YTNLAN
+2403 YINLAS

-2425 PGLPNYPNTD
+2425 PGLPNYPNID

-2444 MYLGTAIGDN
+2444 MYLGTGVGDKL
-2454 INLFWNQRSFTYPT
+2454 NLFWNQRSFAYPT

-2478 IPELSIGFITAEHA
+2478 IPELSIAFITAEHT
-2492 ILEKIDHIMYVDTFV
+2492 ILEKVDHIMYVDTFV
-2507 TLPAVGQRITTD
+2507 TLPTVGQRITTD

-2541 SNGIFDIG
+2541 SNGIFDIS
-2549 GELYINDT
+2549 GELYIDDT

-2563 TEEDTYSI
+2563 TEEDTYST

-2602 DIKKQN
+2602 DVKKQN

-2666 VVRVGKQYS
+2666 IVRVGKQYS
-2675 DSLSIGATPNF
+2675 DSLSIGATPTF

-2699 GAGLSYDILNKQ
+2699 SAGLSYDILNKQ
-2711 HTIIDIWDGYIDMA
+2711 HTIIDLWDGYIDLA

-2739 VGDVIEDVQVPAD
+2739 VGDIIEDVQVPAD

-2783 KVLTGDFVE
+2783 KVLTGDFVQ

-2807 LLRGQTD
+2807 ILRGQTD
-2814 SDRVIATIDDTNN
+2814 SDRVIATINDVNN
-2827 NIVLQTSLVGKL
+2827 DIVLQTSLVGKL
-2839 LVFEHTS
+2839 VVFEHTS
-2846 NFDIVENPEII
+2846 NFDIVSNPEII
-2857 DEEYAFFTEIFESG
+2857 DEEYGFFTEIFESG
-2871 IERAAN
+2871 IERVAN
-2877 SPYSLNKDYTQV
+2877 PPYSLNKDYTQV

-2900 NSLTNEGAVA
+2900 NGLTNEGAVA
-2910 IYRRLNNG
+2910 IYRRLNSG
-2918 GYRFQNLFVSEHRKN
+2918 GYRFKDIFISEHREA
-2933 NKQFGNKVRLVQSG
+2933 NKQFGNKVRLVQTG

-2956 KSQSGNPGSIEI
+2956 KSDSGNPGSVEI

-2977 SFAGVY
+2977 SFAGDY

-2988 SKGDIILYKDDF
+2988 NKDDIVLYKDD
-3000 YIAIKDV
+3000 YYVALKDV

-3027 GKDTEFMGEFDN
+3027 GKDPKFMGDFDN
-3039 TDSYRT
+3039 TYSYKA

-3058 VTNIDIGANNPS
+3058 VTNIDIGANTPS
-3070 DTNNSWI
+3070 DTNNSWTPI
-3077 LVSTK
+3077 STK
-3082 IDYLGYLPNI
+3082 IDYLGYLPNL
-3092 TANNFY
+3092 TATNFY

-3112 SENFDVS
+3112 GENFDVS
-3119 DDSNVLVVTAKVNG
+3119 DDSNVLVVTAKING
-3133 QDSTTNARIVVYR
+3133 QDSSTDSRIIVYR

-3161 NTNIENNGIVFNDE
+3161 NTNIEDNGIVFNNE

-3187 TQLAIGSPLNDN
+3187 TQLAISSPLSDN

-3207 YIWTQNNAGVF
+3207 YIWTQNNTGVF
-3218 EMTQTLTPPSNEE
+3218 EMTQTLTPPNNEE

-3255 KIPTSFDITNN
+3255 KIPT
-3266 VPTTF
+3266 TF
-3271 DKNFTSFRNTKLD
+3271 DTVNGISTMFDKGFTSFRNTKLD
-3284 KGIVYVYENIN
+3284 KGVVYVYENVN
-3295 NTLVYGEQFVYPLT
+3295 NTLIYGEQFLYPLT

-3346 KPPNTK
+3346 KTPNTK
-3352 SWNVISQGSTPTNVK
+3352 SWNVISQGITPVDIK
-3367 QFAGAFIYNKRS
+3367 KFAGAAIYNKRS
-3379 NRIISYIDYIDPI
+3379 NKIISYIDYIDPI
-3392 QGKIAGPADQEIS
+3392 QGKIAGPADAEIS

-3411 PALYNTGLTSDP
+3411 PALYNTGLSNDP
-3423 LVDAD
+3423 LVDAG
-3428 LGWTNKHIG
+3428 LGWTNKHVG

-3463 NKLTPGATILI
+3463 NELTPGATILI
-3474 CEWVESVY
+3474 CEWVESAY
-3482 LPDTWDQLSGTPE
+3482 LPETWDQLSGTE
-3495 GYTNGVSGTS
+3495 KGYTSGISGTS

-3519 ETSKTF
+3519 NISKTF
-3525 GRLYYFW
+3525 GRSYYFW
-3532 VTNKRTVPNGRNI
+3532 VTNKRTIPVGRNI

-3558 TNGYKFISFL
+3558 TQGYKFISFL

-3575 NNCDDLING
+3575 NNCDDLVNG

-3591 KYHTTDKPTQ
+3591 KYYTGDKITQ

-3612 GSPDSVPEQDLERKW
+3612 GTADSVPDQDLERKW

-3635 IAERAIPDP
+3635 IAERPIPDP

-3654 QSRPRQS
+3654 QSKPRQG
-3661 MFVNRIEALKQTIE
+3661 MFVNRIEALKQTVE
-3675 RINLVLKQNLITDEY
+3675 RINIVLKENLITDEY

-3702 TSVSQLWDL
+3702 TTVSQLWDL

-3726 ILNAQLTPIIVN
+3726 ILDAQLTPIIVN
-3738 GRLARV
+3738 GRVARV

-3751 GYKSAPKVVINGTGK
+3751 GYKSAPKVTINGTGK

-3779 VTEAQVIDDGSEYN
+3779 VIAVTVVDDGSGYN
-3793 DQTTINVRPFTVLVT
+3793 DQTTIKVRPFTILVN
-3808 SDIEINGKWALYS
+3808 SDIEIGGKWSLYS

-3826 NTWYRKALQSYD
+3826 STWYRRALQGYD
-3838 TTAYWEYI
+3838 TTAFWEYI
-3846 DWYADGFNQFTPIT
+3846 DWYKNGFNQFTPVT

-3865 SYQLFPLE
+3865 SYELFSLNI
-3873 VNINDVVKINNVG
+3873 NINDTVKINNVG
-3886 SGGWLLLRKVAD
+3886 SGGWLLLRKIAN

-3916 TIQFK
+3916 TIKIK
-3921 ENLYNYN
+3921 ETLYNYSVN
-3928 LNSVG
+3928 AVG
-3933 FDNRRFDNTFYDIN
+3933 FDNRRFDNTFYDNN

-3960 DNIFIGS
+3960 DDIFIGS
-3967 LKVEY
+3967 LKIEY
-3972 NQLFMSTIRYVLA
+3972 NQLFMSAIRYVLA

-4005 GTLNQNDITFN
+4005 GTLNQNDVTFN
-4016 NDNLQSYQDFVEE
+4016 NDNLESYQDFVEE

-4043 YDVLDNTSSLTTD
+4043 YDAFDNTNSLTTD
-4056 FDLSPAYSTET
+4056 FDLSPAYDTNT
-4067 KRIESSVARIQDG
+4067 NRIQPSVAKIQDG
-4080 VIVEQNLD
+4080 VVVEQNLN
-4088 TDINPRQNW
+4088 TNINPRQSW
-4097 KNNIGQQ
+4097 INNIGQK
-4104 IVEIKIGDGGSGWTF
+4104 IAEIKIGDGGTGWTF

-4132 AEAKAYLGYGKITHI
+4132 AKAKAYLGYGKITHI
-4147 KVTEPGSGYTS
+4147 EVTKPGSGYTS
-4158 APTVIIEGSQTD
+4158 APTVVIEGSQLE
-4170 NSTPAKVTAV
+4170 NSTPARVTAV

-4189 KVAMKFDRNAG
+4189 KVAIKFDRNAG

-4210 ETFTGTG
+4210 EMFTGSG
-4217 ARVRYDLG
+4217 ARVRYDLE

-4234 VEVYID
+4234 VEVYVD

-4253 IEDTTK
+4253 VEDITK
-4259 TYDRERGRI
+4259 TYNREKGRI
-4268 TFTKPPALN
+4268 TFTNPPALN

-4282 KYKKPISLLSAEDRI
+4282 KYKKPIGMLSAEDRI

-4303 GANMFGKELSQ
+4303 GQNMFGKELSQ

-4363 STIAVQLS
+4363 STIAVQLN
-4371 APLEANVVYN
+4371 APLENGVVYN
-4381 LYKNGVRIDAPD
+4381 LYKNGVRIDDPN
-4393 FVAGTDEI
+4393 FIAGT
-4401 PGTSA
+4401 P
-4406 TNVNAITS
+4406 TNVNAITN

-4420 ITDTILVQDLGISLL
+4420 YTDIIYVQDLGISLL

-4440 VVRKSS
+4440 VVRKTT
-4446 SDGSIGLDPTS
+4446 SDGSIGLDPMS
-4457 YDTQINGGDL
+4457 YDTQIIGGDL
-4467 VYSTATGLNAED
+4467 VYSTATGLNSED

-4504 IDTLDIKVYTR
+4504 MDTLDIKVYTR
-4515 DSDGQGQIFSQ
+4515 DSDGQGQIYSQ

-4531 STLTYSLGVLPST
+4531 STLVYDLGVLPS
-4544 SDAVFVKLNN
+4544 SNNAIFVKLDNEI
-4554 QLLPN
+4554 LPESA
-4559 TDYTVNWTDK
+4559 YTVNWEDK
-4569 TITFASATVGA
+4569 SITFASATVGA
-4580 ELNIIAVAQGIQS
+4580 ELNITSVAQGIQN
-4593 ILDFGTLITDG
+4593 ILDFGTLTTDG
-4604 TSEEYTLPV
+4604 TSEEYTLPI

-4622 VTVDGTP
+4622 VTVNGTP

-4672 QITKDTFTGDGTLAD
+4672 QITKDTFTGDGTLVD

-4699 TEHNLIVKVNNTILK
+4699 TEHNLIVKVDNKILK
-4714 AGYNVE
+4714 PGYNVE
-4720 FVIPQTGQKEFAVET
+4720 FIMPDSGQREFSVET
-4735 FQHPSGSLEVNDIKV
+4735 FQHPSGSLEVDDIKV
-4750 FLNGVEKT
+4750 FLNGIEKT

-4766 ISNSSIIL
+4766 ISNSSIIF
-4774 ADDVGTPGD
+4774 ADDVGVPGD
-4783 VVDVFVITDGD
+4783 VVDIFVITDGD
-4794 YRVSGKTVTFDT
+4794 YRVTGKTVTFDT
-4806 PPALNDTIEIYQF
+4806 PPALDDTIEIFQF
-4819 SNHNL
+4819 SNHNII
-4824 LDIDRI
+4824 DIDRI

-4911 TAPVSRTK
+4911 TSPVSKPK

-4928 LNRTHFKRLDKSATT
+4928 LNRTHFKRLDKSATR
-4943 LANNLNYHDLRIEVE
+4943 LANNLNYYDLRIEVQ
-4958 DASNLSEP
+4958 DASNLAEP

-5005 KNVHTAGSK
+5005 KNVHATGTK
-5014 VFDQNIAK
+5014 VFDQNIVK

-5029 TMTHTFREEVDGVQ
+5029 TISHTFTSEVDGTQ
-5043 TTFAIPFTVDSVNE
+5043 TTFNIPFTVNSVDE

-5065 RQRKNTLD
+5065 RQRKSAID

-5078 IALDSPEGNVT
+5078 LALDSPEGDAT
-5089 HAAEFTVNANA
+5089 QAAEFTVNDNA
-5100 LVLSTAP
+5100 LVLATAP
-5107 ADGISVTVTK
+5107 ADGISVTITK
-5117 KQGRSWTENGI
+5117 KQGRNWTENGI